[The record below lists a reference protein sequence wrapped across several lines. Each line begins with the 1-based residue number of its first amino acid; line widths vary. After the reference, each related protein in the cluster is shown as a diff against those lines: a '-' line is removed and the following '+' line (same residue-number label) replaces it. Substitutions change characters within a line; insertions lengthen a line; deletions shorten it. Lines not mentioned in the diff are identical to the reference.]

1 MWVFYLPVSHVWHVI
16 ATTTSL
22 LVTIM
27 RLLTWNFLLILHNQ
41 SLAGHCHHHFHPVTW
56 IESWI
61 ASLCLGIRQELYS
74 GTNAFFTRHALI
86 WWTLSKDTAKKYFT
100 SQKTTMQ
107 SQIIGWLHIV
117 FWHAKHDAPDRTA
130 TTYKINRQWLEKEC
144 HTPRQSTWTKTHQRK
159 IRLEHPLSTKSDTS
173 NKKGWQQDWGM
184 WAFRITKCSIQFGN
198 GRSIA
203 SIKLRQQCV

>member
-1 MWVFYLPVSHVWHVI
+1 MYMLPMLSALKGFHKAWDLELNTLRVFYLPVIHVWHVI

-22 LVTIM
+22 LVVCWHETSCFYYIIIHWQIFV
-27 RLLTWNFLLILHNQ
+27 LPFL
-41 SLAGHCHHHFHPVTW
+41 PVTW

-107 SQIIGWLHIV
+107 SQIIGWLYIV

-130 TTYKINRQWLEKEC
+130 TTYKISRQWLEKER
-144 HTPRQSTWTKTHQRK
+144 HTPRQSTWT
-159 IRLEHPLSTKSDTS
+159 
-173 NKKGWQQDWGM
+173 
-184 WAFRITKCSIQFGN
+184 
-198 GRSIA
+198 
-203 SIKLRQQCV
+203 